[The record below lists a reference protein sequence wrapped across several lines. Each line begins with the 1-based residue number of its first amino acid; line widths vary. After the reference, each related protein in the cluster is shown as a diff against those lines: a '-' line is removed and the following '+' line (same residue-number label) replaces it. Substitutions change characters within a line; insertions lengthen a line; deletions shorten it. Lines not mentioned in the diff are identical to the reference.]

1 MYIHMYYVIIQNVF
15 DILGCSQMTKLK
27 QFRNKF
33 DVSYSRENDCG
44 LRACSVSQAV
54 QHSS

>member
-1 MYIHMYYVIIQNVF
+1 MYYVIIQNVF